1 MVKRILNLKS
11 QIALLGMLLLGAG
24 FVALAQ
30 SPGDFWTAVIRSH
43 TSLSLYTMG
52 TNQPI
57 TLAPNGTGGVMVGS
71 TNLRD
76 ASTLWTPLWGSAL
89 PAPAALLCQW
99 KNQQALAIVR
109 ISAYAV
115 TAGGGGTLGSQ
126 FQVTDGTH
134 NCNTGQDMLTTATQF
149 SSDAPTGT
157 CAFAAASTLS
167 LRTIADDHTSEPSV
181 VTFTVEFIA
190 N

>member
-1 MVKRILNLKS
+1 
-11 QIALLGMLLLGAG
+11 MLLLGGG
-24 FVALAQ
+24 FVLLAQ
-30 SPGDFWTAVIRSH
+30 APGDFWTVAIRSH
-43 TSLSLYTMG
+43 GSLSLYAGG

-57 TLAPNGTGGVMVGS
+57 TLTPSGSGGVMVGS

-76 ASTLWTPLWGSAL
+76 ASTLWTPLWGSPL

-99 KNQQALAIVR
+99 QNQQALSVVR

-115 TAGGGGTLGSQ
+115 VAGGGGTLGNE

-134 NCNTGQDMLTTATQF
+134 NCNTAQDMLTTTAQF

-167 LRTIADDHTSEPSV
+167 LRTIADDHTSEPNV

>member
-1 MVKRILNLKS
+1 MRRISNLKS

-30 SPGDFWTAVIRSH
+30 SPGDFWTQVIRSH
-43 TSLSLYTMG
+43 TSLTLYTMG

-76 ASTLWTPLWGSAL
+76 ASTLWTPLWGSPL
-89 PAPAALLCQW
+89 PAPAALLCEW

-167 LRTIADDHTSEPSV
+167 LRTIADDHVTEPSV